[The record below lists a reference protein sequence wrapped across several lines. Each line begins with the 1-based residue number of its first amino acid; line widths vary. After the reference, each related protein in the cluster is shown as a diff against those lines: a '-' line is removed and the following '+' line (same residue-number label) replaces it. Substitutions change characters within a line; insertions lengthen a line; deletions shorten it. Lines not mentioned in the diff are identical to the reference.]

1 MTLLWATHLISLQ
14 NGKSKE
20 RGRRVDAIDKRLHLW
35 ALPSL
40 FFLFIRLLPMMPM
53 SEIRMLLPQSKVRSE
68 PESLEPAD

>member
-35 ALPSL
+35 APAVPLLSL
-40 FFLFIRLLPMMPM
+40 HPAAADDAHVGDTDAA
-53 SEIRMLLPQSKVRSE
+53 SSVQSKVG
-68 PESLEPAD
+68 AGIAGAG

>member
-35 ALPSL
+35 APAVPLLSL
-40 FFLFIRLLPMMPM
+40 HPGAAYD
-53 SEIRMLLPQSKVRSE
+53 SYVGDTDDAASGQGDGTGT
-68 PESLEPAD
+68 AGGG